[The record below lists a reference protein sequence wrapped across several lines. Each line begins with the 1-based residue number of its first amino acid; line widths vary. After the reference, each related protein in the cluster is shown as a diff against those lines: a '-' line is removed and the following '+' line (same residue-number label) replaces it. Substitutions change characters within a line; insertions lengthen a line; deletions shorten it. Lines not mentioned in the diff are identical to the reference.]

1 MPPIAELARIRE
13 DLYSFNPSK
22 EMTAVP
28 PDPPGLQH
36 SRAGG
41 FQPLKGNDGRAAQAS
56 DLGLV
61 SGDEFQPLKGN
72 DGRAAE
78 NGRLTLQCDSQFQP
92 LKGNDGRAASFT

>member
-1 MPPIAELARIRE
+1 MPPEFHPQQ
-13 DLYSFNPSK
+13 S
-22 EMTAVP
+22 
-28 PDPPGLQH
+28 GLEH
-36 SRAGG
+36 G